1 MFRILVRKEL
11 LENLLNFRFLV
22 ALLMGLV
29 LIPLS
34 IVVNARDYQA
44 KERNFR
50 ESLRLYEESR
60 KTLGD
65 LYRDGAI
72 LFGPPSPLGMVSG
85 GIDILLPQSVETV
98 GFFTT
103 RGVQTQFNNSRRL
116 DSPFS
121 YLYGR
126 IDLGFVVSVVL
137 AVLALLMTAHS
148 VAGEKE
154 RRTLAQILANEVPRT
169 SVILAKATAQAVLL
183 GTVFVLG
190 LVVGVILLVLLGV
203 DVFGTTGFLG
213 SFLEAAGLSLL
224 FLFVF
229 TNLGLMISALC
240 RSSTVAVV
248 VSMSCWVVLF
258 MVVPKGGVVLSKIL
272 KPVKSQQVI
281 DLEKS
286 QVRRRLEKEEYEA
299 YEKLRTTLPGV
310 KDWSFREFLN
320 NQRQNDPA
328 ALEYVEKQ
336 KKIQEEFRSRIDD
349 EIGRIDA
356 FYENARDA
364 QAVVAKTISRLSPVS
379 CFLHLVTEI
388 SRTGFVEFRQWKRNR
403 ARFKE
408 LLDREICSKIE
419 RMSFENFSMGGF
431 PGDRDAAPPRL
442 TYETSSA
449 KSILGDV
456 WPDFV
461 LLLVYGFLF
470 FAGAYVAFLRYD
482 VR

>member
-1 MFRILVRKEL
+1 MFRVLIRKEL
-11 LENLLNFRFLV
+11 LESILNFRFLV
-22 ALLMGLV
+22 ALLAGLV

-34 IVVNARDYQA
+34 FAVNARDYQA
-44 KERNFR
+44 RDRNAR

-65 LYRDGAI
+65 MYRDGAI
-72 LFGPPSPLGMVSG
+72 LFGPPSPMGLVSG
-85 GIDILLPQSVETV
+85 GIEILLPQSVETV

-126 IDLGFVVSVVL
+126 LDLGFIVSVVL
-137 AVLALLMTAHS
+137 AVLALLMTYNS

-154 RRTLAQILANEVPRT
+154 RRTLAQILANNVPRT
-169 SVILAKATAQAVLL
+169 SVILAKAAAQVILLGAVL
-183 GTVFVLG
+183 VFG
-190 LVVGVILLVLLGV
+190 LVVGVIIILLLGF
-203 DVFGTTGFLG
+203 DVFGLPGFLG
-213 SFLEAAGLSLL
+213 SFLAASGLSLL
-224 FLFVF
+224 FIFVF
-229 TNLGLMISALC
+229 TNFGLMISALS

-248 VSMSCWVVLF
+248 VSVSCWVVLF
-258 MVVPKGGVVLSKIL
+258 MIVPKGGVVLSKIL

-286 QVRRRLEKEEYEA
+286 QVRRRLEKEEYDA
-299 YEKLRTTLPGV
+299 YDRLRTTMPV
-310 KDWSFREFLN
+310 VQDWSVRDFMDNR
-320 NQRQNDPA
+320 RKNDPA

-349 EIGRIDA
+349 EIGRIGA
-356 FYENARDA
+356 FYEGQRDA
-364 QAVVAKTISRLSPVS
+364 QAALAKTISRLSPVS

-388 SRTGFVEFRQWKRNR
+388 SRTGFVEFRQWKRNQ

-431 PGDRDAAPPRL
+431 PGDRNAPPPRMAF
-442 TYETSSA
+442 ETSST
-449 KSILGDV
+449 KSILDDV

-470 FAGAYVAFLRYD
+470 FTGAYVAFLRYD